1 MDGWISGLR
10 DASLVEFSVLSV
22 VTVWQWRRSHLR
34 GAGWAAAT
42 FTLLAAIGIGGRLIP
57 QMAGVLPAEWVVKGL
72 IAGLL
77 LVPYTLFRFAS
88 TFDRPRAR
96 ARRIATGLTGFVIAW
111 TAVLPSIPTPGGR
124 VSVMFV
130 AYRCAVGVQWVFAF
144 TYVATRLWRAGA
156 SGSTPARRRMRL
168 LSAASIGMNVPIL
181 IGTLGLSGSSRVT
194 LVSQSASVIAAALFV
209 LALAPPAFLRMR
221 WRRPE
226 QAALRLAVAELLG
239 ATSAEEVANRILP
252 HAAAIVGAD
261 GAMLVDADGAVVAS
275 YGDAPVADDG
285 DYDAKSV
292 VRAPLERGEMVFR
305 TSPYAPYFGHD
316 EMDLLDGLGYFMNL
330 ALDRCASAA
339 WEREFIAN
347 AAHELRTPLT
357 VLSGLATTL
366 ASRRDA
372 MTDEKVGD
380 CLDAME
386 RQGARACRL
395 VNALMDLAQMDRGG
409 LRLVVESVDIG
420 EAVATA
426 IESTPVPE
434 GCSIA
439 ARIPVQTNVLGDR
452 GRLDQVFV
460 NLFTNA
466 FRHGGVHVTISARR
480 TDAMV
485 EIAVSDDGPGVDPG
499 VAPLV
504 FQPFARTID
513 GNGSGLGLA
522 ISQRVIAALGGTIH
536 HEALEPHGARFVIRL
551 PQARADRVGEGRR
564 VEIPSAGIPHP
575 AAQDALSAMA
585 GGAGAPSTR

>member
-22 VTVWQWRRSHLR
+22 VTVRQWRRSHLH

-42 FTLLAAIGIGGRLIP
+42 FTMLAAISIGGRLVP
-57 QMAGVLPAEWVVKGL
+57 RLDDLLPTEWVVKGL
-72 IAGLL
+72 IAVLL
-77 LVPYTLFRFAS
+77 LVPYALFRFAA
-88 TFDRPRAR
+88 TFDRPRPSV
-96 ARRIATGLTGFVIAW
+96 RRIAAGLTVFVIAW
-111 TAVLPSIPTPGGR
+111 TAALPSIPAQGAPVGAP
-124 VSVMFV
+124 FV
-130 AYRCAVGVQWVFAF
+130 AYRIAIGIQWVFAF

-156 SGSTPARRRMRL
+156 TGSTPARRRMRL

-181 IGTLGLSGSSRVT
+181 IGALGLSGSMRVT
-194 LVSQSASVIAAALFV
+194 LFSQSASVAAAALFV

-226 QAALRLAVAELLG
+226 QAALRAAVAELLG
-239 ATSAEEVANRILP
+239 ATSAEEVANGILP
-252 HAAAIVGAD
+252 RAAAIIGAD
-261 GAMLVDADGAVVAS
+261 GVVLVETDGTVVAS
-275 YGDAPVADDG
+275 YGNGPVPDADG
-285 DYDAKSV
+285 EWDAESV
-292 VRAPLERGEMVFR
+292 VRAPLERGEMIFR

-316 EMDLLDGLGYFMNL
+316 EVDLLEGLGYFMNL

-366 ASRRDA
+366 ASRRHDMA
-372 MTDEKVGD
+372 DEKVGD

-395 VNALMDLAQMDRGG
+395 VNALLDLAQLDRGT
-409 LRLVVESVDIG
+409 LRLVVETVDIG

-434 GCSIA
+434 GCRIA
-439 ARIPVQTNVLGDR
+439 TRIPYRTYALGDR
-452 GRLDQVFV
+452 GRLDQVLV

-466 FRHGGVHVTISARR
+466 FRHGGQHVMISARR
-480 TDAMV
+480 AGAMV
-485 EIAVSDDGPGVDPG
+485 EISVSDDGPGVASEIAG
-499 VAPLV
+499 LV
-504 FQPFARTID
+504 FQPFARTIE

-522 ISQRVIAALGGTIH
+522 ISQRVIAGLGGTIH
-536 HEALEPHGARFVIRL
+536 HEAIEPHGARFVIRL
-551 PQARADRVGEGRR
+551 PRAGVGRAASECRAEAEPA
-564 VEIPSAGIPHP
+564 EIPR
-575 AAQDALSAMA
+575 AA
-585 GGAGAPSTR
+585 PIR